1 MKRIVLWSLAVLVI
15 AGGIFGMVKLG
26 AKNPADQTGSLID
39 LTSPSD
45 WSKGNKDAKV
55 TLVEYSDFQCPAC
68 GAYYPL
74 LKQLNQELGG
84 EMQFVYRHFPL
95 RQIHANAE
103 LAARAAEAAGK
114 QGKFWEY
121 HDLLFENQREW
132 SEESGAK
139 NIFVRYA
146 QSLDL
151 DTGRFTNDMD
161 SQEIKEKVAK
171 DYASGI
177 ESAVDAT
184 PTFFLNEKR
193 IQNPRSY
200 DEFRN
205 VIKEAVK
212 NSS

>member
-1 MKRIVLWSLAVLVI
+1 LAALVI

-39 LTSPSD
+39 LTSSSD
-45 WSKGNKDAKV
+45 WSKGNKEAKIV
-55 TLVEYSDFQCPAC
+55 LVEYSDFQCPAC

-74 LKQLNQELGG
+74 LKQLNQELSG
-84 EMQFVYRHFPL
+84 EVQFVYRHFPL

-103 LAARAAEAAGK
+103 LAARAAEAAGR

-132 SEESGAK
+132 SEESRARD
-139 NIFVRYA
+139 IFVRYA

-161 SQEIKEKVAK
+161 SQEIKEKVDK
-171 DYASGI
+171 DYASGVR
-177 ESAVDAT
+177 SAVDAT
-184 PTFFLNEKR
+184 PTFFLNGKR

-200 DEFRN
+200 EEFRS
-205 VIKEAVK
+205 VIEEAVK

>member
-1 MKRIVLWSLAVLVI
+1 MKRIVLWSLATLVI

-39 LTSPSD
+39 LTSSSD
-45 WSKGNKDAKV
+45 WSKGNKEAKIV
-55 TLVEYSDFQCPAC
+55 LVEYSDFQCPAC

-103 LAARAAEAAGK
+103 LAARAAEAAGR

-132 SEESGAK
+132 SEKSGAK

-151 DTGRFTNDMD
+151 DTGRFANDMD
-161 SQEIKEKVAK
+161 SQEAKEKVDK
-171 DYASGI
+171 DYESGLK
-177 ESAVDAT
+177 SAVDAT
-184 PTFFLNEKR
+184 PTFFLNGKK

-205 VIKEAVK
+205 VIEEAIK